1 MNQKV
6 SKLYNKF
13 RKKQNMNVGKNNR
26 LKKHKN
32 TAHKNDVLQ
41 KEKLKEIDE
50 DDIKNGTET
59 DDWKKKQNRK
69 KIKVDK

>member
-1 MNQKV
+1 
-6 SKLYNKF
+6 
-13 RKKQNMNVGKNNR
+13 MNVGKNNR

-59 DDWKKKQNRK
+59 DDWKKK
-69 KIKVDK
+69 